1 MKKILNGNSVMAWVR
16 ISESRLPAM
25 LAIGAV
31 AVGIMTVAGAYGVGY
46 LKAIRSE
53 RKKEDEPEKTEEVPN
68 EDGVI
73 DVDFAGEAED
83 VEEEDPIT
91 KEDKDNL
98 SKGFADM
105 FLHDHS
111 LHAAIGATIGLAYLA
126 FRLKHKPV
134 NDWGQLCWRTN
145 SFNLEAGNRYSQGL
159 MNLLRKCAA
168 GASKYAATGNEEATY
183 ALSEIGGDINE
194 ILNHVGSLRREDFGY
209 RW

>member
-1 MKKILNGNSVMAWVR
+1 MRILNGNAVMKWVR
-16 ISESRLPAM
+16 VSEGKIPAA
-25 LAIGAV
+25 LAIGAI

-46 LKAIRSE
+46 SKAIRSE
-53 RKKEDEPEKTEEVPN
+53 RKKQSETEKTEEVPS

-73 DVDFAGEAED
+73 DVDFTGETEAVKED
-83 VEEEDPIT
+83 PVAEEDKNDLT
-91 KEDKDNL
+91 K
-98 SKGFADM
+98 GVADM

-111 LHAAIGATIGLAYLA
+111 FHAAVSATIGLAYLA

-145 SFNLEAGNRYSQGL
+145 SFNREASDRYCQGL

-168 GASKYAATGNEEATY
+168 GASKYAAAGNEEATY
-183 ALSEIGGDINE
+183 ALSTIGGDINE

>member
-1 MKKILNGNSVMAWVR
+1 MKKILNGNSVMAWAR
-16 ISESRLPAM
+16 ISEGKIPTA
-25 LAIGAV
+25 LAISAI
-31 AVGIMTVAGAYGVGY
+31 AVGIMAVAGAYGVGY

-53 RKKEDEPEKTEEVPN
+53 RKKQSETEKTEEVPN

-73 DVDFAGEAED
+73 DVDFAGETEA

-91 KEDKDNL
+91 EEDKSDMA
-98 SKGFADM
+98 KGVEDM

-111 LHAAIGATIGLAYLA
+111 FHAAIGATIGLAYLA
-126 FRLKHKPV
+126 FRLKYKPV

-145 SFNLEAGNRYSQGL
+145 SFNHEASDRYCQGL

-168 GASKYAATGNEEATY
+168 GASKYAAAGNEEATY
-183 ALSEIGGDINE
+183 ALSTIGGDINE

>member
-73 DVDFAGEAED
+73 DVDFAGEAEA
-83 VEEEDPIT
+83 VKEEDPIT
-91 KEDKDNL
+91 TEDKDNL
-98 SKGFADM
+98 TKGVADM

-111 LHAAIGATIGLAYLA
+111 FHAAVGATVGLAYLA
-126 FRLKHKPV
+126 FRLKYKPV

-145 SFNLEAGNRYSQGL
+145 SFNLEASNRYCQGL

-168 GASKYAATGNEEATY
+168 EASKYASTGNEEATY
-183 ALSEIGGDINE
+183 ALSAIGGDINE

>member
-1 MKKILNGNSVMAWVR
+1 MKKILNGNSVMMWVR

-31 AVGIMTVAGAYGVGY
+31 AIGIMTVAGAYGVGY

-73 DVDFAGEAED
+73 DVDFTGEAK
-83 VEEEDPIT
+83 DPIT

-98 SKGFADM
+98 TKGVADM

-111 LHAAIGATIGLAYLA
+111 FHAAVGAAVGLAYLA
-126 FRLKHKPV
+126 FRLKYKPV

-145 SFNLEAGNRYSQGL
+145 SFNLEASDRYCQGL

-168 GASKYAATGNEEATY
+168 GASKYATTGNEEATY
-183 ALSEIGGDINE
+183 ALSAIGGDINE

>member
-16 ISESRLPAM
+16 VSESRLPAM

-46 LKAIRSE
+46 LKAIRGE
-53 RKKEDEPEKTEEVPN
+53 RKKQSETEKTEEVPS

-73 DVDFAGEAED
+73 DVDFAGETEA
-83 VEEEDPIT
+83 VKEEDPIT

-126 FRLKHKPV
+126 FRLKYKPV

-145 SFNLEAGNRYSQGL
+145 SFNLEASDRYCQGL

-168 GASKYAATGNEEATY
+168 GASKYATTGNEEATN
-183 ALSEIGGDINE
+183 ALSIIGGDINE
-194 ILNHVGSLRREDFGY
+194 ILNHVRSLRSEDFGY

>member
-1 MKKILNGNSVMAWVR
+1 MKKILNGNSVMAWTR

-25 LAIGAV
+25 LAIGAIT
-31 AVGIMTVAGAYGVGY
+31 VGIVAVAGAYGAGY
-46 LKAIRSE
+46 LNAIRSE
-53 RKKEDEPEKTEEVPN
+53 RKKEDEPEKSEEVPS

-73 DVDFAGEAED
+73 DVDFTGETEA
-83 VEEEDPIT
+83 VKEEDPVT
-91 KEDKDNL
+91 EEDKGNMVK
-98 SKGFADM
+98 SVENM

-111 LHAAIGATIGLAYLA
+111 LHAAIGVTIGLAYLA
-126 FRLKHKPV
+126 FRLKYKPV

-168 GASKYAATGNEEATY
+168 GASKYAESGNEEATY
-183 ALSEIGGDINE
+183 ALSTIGGDINE